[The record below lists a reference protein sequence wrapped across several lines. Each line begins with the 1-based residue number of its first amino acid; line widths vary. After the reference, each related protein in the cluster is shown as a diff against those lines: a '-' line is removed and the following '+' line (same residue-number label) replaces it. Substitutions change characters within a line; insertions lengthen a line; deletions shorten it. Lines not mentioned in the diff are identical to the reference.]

1 MDMEEEENIMI
12 RNLEGE
18 TQMLVKE
25 LEEEKRKNN
34 REVRVIQE

>member
-1 MDMEEEENIMI
+1 MEEEENIMI